1 MELGFSRSRDK
12 MNLIGARP
20 QHDTFGINNAMLIAP
35 GDPDHS
41 VLLQRLSRRGRGQM
55 PPLVS
60 NVTDQKAIELFRT
73 WIASLPSEQKF
84 VRDWKLADLVP
95 KLDQLKQGRSIEA
108 GRNAFKQIGCV
119 QCHRLNGDGGSVGP
133 DLTGIARRLPVR
145 DILESVV
152 EPSKVI
158 AEGYATT
165 EVETRDGDLISG
177 RVEREDDKVLVLRPL
192 SGEVVTLKKKDIH
205 RRSLSKVSNMP
216 AGIINTLTEDQI
228 LDLLAFLS
236 SNTQTAEAKAR

>member
-1 MELGFSRSRDK
+1 
-12 MNLIGARP
+12 
-20 QHDTFGINNAMLIAP
+20 
-35 GDPDHS
+35 
-41 VLLQRLSRRGRGQM
+41 
-55 PPLVS
+55 
-60 NVTDQKAIELFRT
+60 
-73 WIASLPSEQKF
+73 
-84 VRDWKLADLVP
+84 
-95 KLDQLKQGRSIEA
+95 
-108 GRNAFKQIGCV
+108 
-119 QCHRLNGDGGSVGP
+119 
-133 DLTGIARRLPVR
+133 LTGIARRLPVR